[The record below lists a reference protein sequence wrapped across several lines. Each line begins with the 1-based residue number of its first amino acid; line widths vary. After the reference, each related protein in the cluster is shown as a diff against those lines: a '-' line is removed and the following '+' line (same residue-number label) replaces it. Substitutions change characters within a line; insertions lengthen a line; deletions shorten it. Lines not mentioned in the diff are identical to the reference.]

1 MITLTSLNLFAVALG
16 AALGAVLRW
25 VAGLLLSQPGS
36 WVPWGTVL
44 VNCAGGFLIGLSMVW
59 FQRSPHEVL
68 RLLCITGFLGGL
80 TTFSTFS
87 AESLSLLQRDE
98 FGLAAVHTLIHVAG
112 ALAFTMLG
120 FKLGRWLWGG

>member
-25 VAGLLLSQPGS
+25 MAGLVLSQPGS
-36 WVPWGTVL
+36 WVPWGTVF
-44 VNCAGGFLIGLSMVW
+44 VNCAGGLLIGLSMVW

-80 TTFSTFS
+80 TTVSAFS
-87 AESLSLLQRDE
+87 AESLSLLQRGE
-98 FGLAAVHTLIHVAG
+98 FGLAAAHTLIHVAG